1 MKKQRFS
8 FFTAILLVSLS
19 TTSFAQ
25 EQPASK
31 KQNSPRWVSDK
42 GYWVVESN
50 IKTPRTNTIYF
61 YTTDNVLVYK
71 ENVEGMKIR
80 LNRTKVLM
88 RLKNVL
94 DQSVTAWQEQH
105 ISKENQMLV
114 AIALKK

>member
-1 MKKQRFS
+1 MKKQ
-8 FFTAILLVSLS
+8 FFTFFATLLFVSLS
-19 TTSFAQ
+19 TTLFAQ
-25 EQPASK
+25 EPSETGQHPT
-31 KQNSPRWVSDK
+31 PGWVSDK

-50 IKTPRTNTIYF
+50 IKTPGNSTLYF

-71 ENVEGMKIR
+71 ENVAGMKIR

-94 DQSVTAWQEQH
+94 EQSVTAWQEQH

-114 AIALKK
+114 AIALRK